1 MVIDTMVFAY
11 VLLHVEDKYEQA
23 MSIDKPLRV
32 YAALETVD
40 QIVVPDSLFA
50 ELGNVIWQWIQFR
63 QLPLQI
69 GLDALQD
76 AEALVD
82 VMISSSQI
90 RDVALKLAVET
101 SHSFYD
107 TLFVAAAIQSDTQ
120 VLTYDQKLA
129 AKFGDRVVLLE

>member
-11 VLLHVEDKYEQA
+11 ALLRVENRYEQA
-23 MSIDKPLRV
+23 I
-32 YAALETVD
+32 AALETVD

-69 GLDALQD
+69 GLDTLQD

-82 VMISSSQI
+82 VMIPSSQI
-90 RDVALKLAVET
+90 RDAALRLAVEA

-129 AKFGDRVVLLE
+129 AKFGDRIILLE

>member
-1 MVIDTMVFAY
+1 M
-11 VLLHVEDKYEQA
+11 
-23 MSIDKPLRV
+23 
-32 YAALETVD
+32 
-40 QIVVPDSLFA
+40 FA

-69 GLDALQD
+69 GLDSMLD

-82 VMISSSQI
+82 VIISSSQI
-90 RDVALKLAVET
+90 RDIALKLAVES

-129 AKFGDRVVLLE
+129 TKFGHYVLLLE

>member
-11 VLLHVEDKYEQA
+11 ALLHVEDRYEQA
-23 MSIDKPLRV
+23 I
-32 YAALETVD
+32 AALETVD

-82 VMISSSQI
+82 VIISSSQI
-90 RDVALKLAVET
+90 RDVALKLAVEV

-107 TLFVAAAIQSDTQ
+107 TLFVAAAIQFDTQ
-120 VLTYDQKLA
+120 VLTYDRKLA
-129 AKFGDRVVLLE
+129 AKFGDRVLLLE

>member
-11 VLLHVEDKYEQA
+11 ALLRVEGKYEQA
-23 MSIDKPLRV
+23 I
-32 YAALETVD
+32 AALESVD
-40 QIVVPDSLFA
+40 QIIVPDSLFA

-69 GLDALQD
+69 GLDSMLD

-82 VMISSSQI
+82 VIISNSQI
-90 RDVALKLAVET
+90 RDIALKLAVES

-107 TLFVAAAIQSDTQ
+107 TLFVAAAIQSETQ

-129 AKFGDRVVLLE
+129 NKFGDRFVLLQ

>member
-11 VLLHVEDKYEQA
+11 AL
-23 MSIDKPLRV
+23 LRV
-32 YAALETVD
+32 ENRYEKAIAALETVD

-69 GLDALQD
+69 GLDTLQD

-82 VMISSSQI
+82 VMIPSSQI
-90 RDVALKLAVET
+90 RDAALRLAVEA

-129 AKFGDRVVLLE
+129 AKFGDRIILLE

>member
-11 VLLHVEDKYEQA
+11 ALLRVEDKYEQA
-23 MSIDKPLRV
+23 I
-32 YAALETVD
+32 AALESVD
-40 QIVVPDSLFA
+40 QIIVPDSLFA

-69 GLDALQD
+69 GLDSMLD

-82 VMISSSQI
+82 VIISSSQI
-90 RDVALKLAVET
+90 RDIALKLAVES

-120 VLTYDQKLA
+120 VLTYDRKLA
-129 AKFGDRVVLLE
+129 TKFGHYVLLLE

>member
-1 MVIDTMVFAY
+1 MVIDTMIFAY
-11 VLLHVEDKYEQA
+11 ALLHVEDRYEQA
-23 MSIDKPLRV
+23 I
-32 YAALETVD
+32 AALETVD

-63 QLPLQI
+63 QLTLQI

-82 VMISSSQI
+82 VIISSSQI
-90 RDVALKLAVET
+90 RDVALKLAVEA

-107 TLFVAAAIQSDTQ
+107 TLFVAAAIQAGTQ
-120 VLTYDQKLA
+120 VLTCDRKLA
-129 AKFGDRVVLLE
+129 AKFSDRVVLLESGNL